1 VQGVGLYIA
10 VPASDFTMLSVHV
23 TMLLFLAVPAC
34 DVAVACCASPAAA
47 PGAGPTAASTT
58 TPSAS
63 TSTSAEGAPHQ
74 GPIMRLSLRVRSERL
89 QTAPLTQQQEED
101 QQQQAT
107 PTRSTPTISAPANQV
122 SHLGSQQQL
131 AQQQQQRQQHQSFA
145 VGLESL
151 IASDLAGENNNG
163 STGSTGSH
171 QGAVQEQPPG
181 STVQSGTAASPVH
194 SSHASVLLRQA
205 VQGAQQQYQADY
217 PAMMDGSPTFT
228 GSPSWASQPGT
239 PGFSNMWARSMAEEL
254 QHLQVWSSIETS
266 LYRCLILACS

>member
-1 VQGVGLYIA
+1 LYIA

-47 PGAGPTAASTT
+47 TGAGTPAASTST
-58 TPSAS
+58 TSAS
-63 TSTSAEGAPHQ
+63 TSTSAEGAGTHQ

-89 QTAPLTQQQEED
+89 QTVPNLQQQEEED

-107 PTRSTPTISAPANQV
+107 PTRSTPTISAPANQ
-122 SHLGSQQQL
+122 HILHPGNRQDLAQQQ
-131 AQQQQQRQQHQSFA
+131 QQQQQRQQHQSFA

-151 IASDLAGENNNG
+151 IASDLAGDNNSS
-163 STGSTGSH
+163 STGSTSH
-171 QGAVQEQPPG
+171 QGAVQDQSQG
-181 STVQSGTAASPVH
+181 STVLSGTPASPVH
-194 SSHASVLLRQA
+194 SSHASVLLRHA
-205 VQGAQQQYQADY
+205 LQGAQQQYQADY
-217 PAMMDGSPTFT
+217 PAEMDGSPTFT

-254 QHLQVWSSIETS
+254 HHLQV
-266 LYRCLILACS
+266 